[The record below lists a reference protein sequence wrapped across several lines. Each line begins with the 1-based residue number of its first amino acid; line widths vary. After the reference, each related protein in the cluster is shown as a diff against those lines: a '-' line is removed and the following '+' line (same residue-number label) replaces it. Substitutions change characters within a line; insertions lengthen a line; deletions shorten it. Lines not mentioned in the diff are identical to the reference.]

1 MVNLHW
7 DHTSTG
13 CQRKYR
19 ELSMIF
25 FAYFSNSFNSL
36 RPMPKQNGQRE
47 HFWLWFIKIWKG
59 FRNKMFSL
67 GVFLVYK
74 QTIRDLSS
82 STEKDR
88 KREWKER
95 KNGRKEERK
104 TDCGLASKSCPTLAI
119 PWTVAHQAPLS
130 MGFSRQE
137 YWNGLSFSS
146 LGDLPDPGIE
156 PGSSALQADSCI
168 AGDSLLTELQGK
180 PRQVTYN

>member
-1 MVNLHW
+1 MNLHW
-7 DHTSTG
+7 DHTSMG

-25 FAYFSNSFNSL
+25 FVYFSNSFNSL
-36 RPMPKQNGQRE
+36 CPMPKQNGQRE

-74 QTIRDLSS
+74 QTIRDVSS

-104 TDCGLASKSCPTLAI
+104 RDCGLVSKSCPTLVI
-119 PWTVAHQAPLS
+119 PGTEGYRPWDFPGKNIGV
-130 MGFSRQE
+130 GCDF
-137 YWNGLSFSS
+137 
-146 LGDLPDPGIE
+146 LGDLPDLGIE
-156 PGSSALQADSCI
+156 PGSSALQTDSCT
-168 AGDSLLTELQGK
+168 AGDSLLTATRKAQTSYL
-180 PRQVTYN
+180 